1 MKTTYFIKTLLLTCC
16 LIPAIMLAENV
27 SVTQLKTEQLS
38 NPMGIDTASP
48 RLGWQLE
55 SDKQNVMQTAY
66 HILVASSPELLAQD
80 KGDIWDSGKV
90 QSSSSQWIQYAG
102 KPLKSND
109 LCYWKVK
116 SYTTVG
122 ESEWS
127 QPATWSIGLLG
138 EVKWKGRWIGLDKV
152 FPWEKETAHSRLSAR
167 YLRKEFSISKPIKR
181 ATVFI
186 CGLGLYELFINGQ
199 HIGNQVL
206 TPAPTD
212 YRKTVLYNTFD
223 VTSLLT
229 TNNAIG
235 VTLGNGRYYTMQQKY
250 KSYKIVNFGYPKL
263 RLNLLIE
270 YTDDSKETIAT
281 DTSWRIT
288 ANGPIRSNNEYDG
301 EIYDARYEL
310 GDWTKPGYDDS
321 QWLEAERVG
330 MPGGTLRSQ
339 MTSPMTI
346 VQTIKPIK
354 ISPLGD
360 KYILDLGQNIA
371 GWIRMKIKGNTGD
384 TIRLRFSETLS
395 ANGELYR
402 DNFRHTESTD
412 FYICNGK
419 ENGATWGP
427 RFVYHGFRFVE
438 ISGYKNAKLSDF
450 TGEVVSDNLEPI
462 GTFECSDT
470 TLNRI
475 HQNAWWGILDN
486 YKGMPVDCPQRDER
500 QPWLG
505 DRTMG
510 CWGESF
516 VFDNALLYRKW
527 LQDIE
532 ESQREDGV
540 ISAVSPRFWTIYAG
554 DVTWP
559 SVYILAAEMLYR
571 HYGDATAIV
580 KHYDSMKR
588 WVEYIYKNS
597 MKDGLVVRDEWGDW
611 CMPPEAPELIH
622 SQDPM
627 RKTDGAILGSTTFY
641 GLLYKMI
648 DFARISGHSEDI
660 DNYKT
665 HAEALKKAYN
675 KRFFN
680 YETAQYGNNSV
691 TGNLLSLRYGLVPDG
706 YEKRVFSNVVEKTE
720 KDCKGHVSTGVVGIQ
735 HLMRGLTEHGRED
748 LAYKIV
754 TNTDYPSWG
763 YMIEKGATTIWE
775 LWNGDTAAPDMNSAN
790 HVMLLGDLLIW
801 YYENLA
807 GIKNS
812 KESVGFRHIEMK
824 PCFPDGL
831 DYVNASY
838 QSVSGKIVSNWTR
851 TEGRFSWNVTIPAN
865 CSATLYIPL
874 SLHPEKPEMAK
885 AHSIQ
890 CEGDNWIIELGSGN
904 YCFKSDM

>member
-1 MKTTYFIKTLLLTCC
+1 MKKKFQILFLFLFVGLSLCMAKK
-16 LIPAIMLAENV
+16 V
-27 SVTQLKTEQLS
+27 SVVYPRVEMQE
-38 NPMGIDTASP
+38 NPLGIDLKNPHFS
-48 RLGWQLE
+48 WQLASDVKDVKQMGYE
-55 SDKQNVMQTAY
+55 IQLAADLRDLKRGDNLIWESGLVQSDKMQIEYEGLPMQSCEEYYWRVRVQTN
-66 HILVASSPELLAQD
+66 HGMSSWSAIQRFSTGMLHAEDWHA
-80 KGDIWDSGKV
+80 K
-90 QSSSSQWIQYAG
+90 WIGENAM
-102 KPLKSND
+102 SN
-109 LCYWKVK
+109 
-116 SYTTVG
+116 SG
-122 ESEWS
+122 ESQTELH
-127 QPATWSIGLLG
+127 T
-138 EVKWKGRWIGLDKV
+138 
-152 FPWEKETAHSRLSAR
+152 RLAAR
-167 YLRKEFSISKPIKR
+167 YLRKDFQASSHIDR
-181 ATVFI
+181 ATLYI
-186 CGLGLYELFINGQ
+186 SGLGYYQAFLNGKS
-199 HIGNQVL
+199 VSEDLL
-206 TPAPTD
+206 TPSITF
-212 YRKTVLYNTFD
+212 YSETVYYNTYD
-223 VTSLLT
+223 VTDLLQEGD
-229 TNNAIG
+229 NALG
-235 VTLGNGRYYTMQQKY
+235 VILGNGRYFWVRGSGMEG
-250 KSYKIVNFGYPKL
+250 FGLP
-263 RLNLLIE
+263 RLLAQLEIE
-270 YTDDSKETIAT
+270 YTDGSKKIIASDETWKV
-281 DTSWRIT
+281 TSK
-288 ANGPIRSNNEYDG
+288 GPIVANNEFDG
-301 EIYDARYEL
+301 EEYDMKKEL
-310 GDWTKPGYDDS
+310 PGWNLSGYDDS
-321 QWLEAERVG
+321 TWKNVDIMSVPCKRLLAQPSPSVAIMERIYPSSVTRLASGKVLIDMGQNMVGRLKASFKGKAGQKVVMRFAEIINPDSTLYVAN
-330 MPGGTLRSQ
+330 LRSAKA
-339 MTSPMTI
+339 TDIFTPS
-346 VQTIKPIK
+346 VD
-354 ISPLGD
+354 G
-360 KYILDLGQNIA
+360 Y
-371 GWIRMKIKGNTGD
+371 
-384 TIRLRFSETLS
+384 FSW
-395 ANGELYR
+395 A
-402 DNFRHTESTD
+402 
-412 FYICNGK
+412 
-419 ENGATWGP
+419 P
-427 RFVYHGFRFVE
+427 VFVYHGFRYVE
-438 ISGYKNAKLSDF
+438 IDGVEGDPDIKDFVGEVMYDRMQQTGHFETSDFIINQIFKNAY
-450 TGEVVSDNLEPI
+450 
-462 GTFECSDT
+462 
-470 TLNRI
+470 
-475 HQNAWWGILDN
+475 WGIRGN
-486 YKGMPVDCPQRDER
+486 YHNMPTDCPQRDER
-500 QPWLG
+500 HGWLG
-505 DRTMG
+505 DRATG

-571 HYGDATAIV
+571 HYGDVTAIV

-648 DFARISGHSEDI
+648 DFARISGHAEDI